1 MVCGPEYRMVKA
13 QRFVVIQASLVCVL
27 EDRDGALYCPSK
39 MGNIGKWES
48 AQ

>member
-1 MVCGPEYRMVKA
+1 MVKT
-13 QRFVVIQASLVCVL
+13 QRFVVIQTSLACVL

-39 MGNIGKWES
+39 MGNMGKRES